1 MLRHI
6 ENEVS
11 IYGLFFN
18 MSMKTETRISKYLAR
33 AGLASRRDAEKL
45 IVAGRVSINGLATKN
60 SWDCM
65 KEGDTIMLDGVKV
78 KAQIKDQIFLFNKPK
93 GCLSTSRDQRGRK
106 TIFDL
111 IKTPQDHLMIIGRLD
126 YDSEGLILLTNNGNL
141 KRHLELPKNGFRRFY
156 RVKINSPLDESLLKE
171 IQQGITIDSIRY
183 RPMKI
188 EVKSEMSS
196 GVWLDICL
204 NEGKNREIRRIFN
217 YHNREVKRLIRVG
230 FGPFALKN
238 LGVGKLKK
246 LSLANYEQLGYF
258 K

>member
-1 MLRHI
+1 MVRHI
-6 ENEVS
+6 ENAVS

-18 MSMKTETRISKYLAR
+18 MSMKTETRISKYIAR

-45 IVAGRVSINGLATKN
+45 IVAGRVSINGFPTKN

-65 KEGDTIMLDGVKV
+65 TEGDTITLDGVKV
-78 KAQIKDQIFLFNKPK
+78 KAHIKDQLFIFNKPR

-111 IKTPQDHLMIIGRLD
+111 MKTPHDHLMIIGRLD

-141 KRHLELPKNGFRRFY
+141 KRHLELPKNGFSRFY
-156 RVKINSPLDESLLKE
+156 RVKINNSLDESLLKE
-171 IQQGITIDSIRY
+171 IQQGVTIDSIKY

-204 NEGKNREIRRIFN
+204 KEGKNREIRRIFN
-217 YHNREVKRLIRVG
+217 YYNREVKRLIRVG
-230 FGPFALKN
+230 FGPFSLKD

-246 LSLANYEQLGYF
+246 LSLGNYEQLGYF

>member
-1 MLRHI
+1 
-6 ENEVS
+6 
-11 IYGLFFN
+11 
-18 MSMKTETRISKYLAR
+18 MKTEIRISKYLAR
-33 AGLASRRDAEKL
+33 AGLASRREAEKL
-45 IVAGRVSINGLATKN
+45 IIAGRVTINGLSTEN

-65 KEGDTIMLDGVKV
+65 KEGDTITLDGVKV
-78 KAQIKDQIFLFNKPK
+78 KDHIKDQLFIFNKPR

-111 IKTPQDHLMIIGRLD
+111 IRTTQDHLMIIGRLD

-156 RVKINSPLDESLLKE
+156 KVKINNSLDESLLKE
-171 IQQGITIDSIRY
+171 IKKGLTIEGIKY
-183 RPMKI
+183 RPMEV
-188 EVKSEMSS
+188 EVKSETNS

-204 NEGKNREIRRIFN
+204 KEGKNREIRRIFN

-230 FGPFALKN
+230 FGPFSLQDLAI
-238 LGVGKLKK
+238 GKLKK
-246 LSLANYEQLGYF
+246 LNLVNYEKLGYF

>member
-1 MLRHI
+1 
-6 ENEVS
+6 
-11 IYGLFFN
+11 

-45 IVAGRVSINGLATKN
+45 LITGRVSINGIATKN
-60 SWDCM
+60 SWECM
-65 KEGDTIMLDGVKV
+65 KKGDIVELDGVKV
-78 KAQIKDQIFLFNKPK
+78 TTKLKDQLFIFNKPR
-93 GCLSTSRDQRGRK
+93 GCLSTSRDERGRK

-111 IKTPQDHLMIIGRLD
+111 IQTQHDHLMIIGRLD
-126 YDSEGLILLTNNGNL
+126 YDSEGLILLTNNGKL

-156 RVKINSPLDESLLKE
+156 RVKINSSLDESVLKE
-171 IQQGITIDSIRY
+171 TQEGLTIDGIKY

-188 EVKSEMSS
+188 DVKSEMSS

-204 NEGKNREIRRIFN
+204 KEGKNREIRRIFK
-217 YHNREVKRLIRVG
+217 YHNRDVKRLIRIG
-230 FGPFALKN
+230 FGPFSLGD

>member
-1 MLRHI
+1 
-6 ENEVS
+6 
-11 IYGLFFN
+11 

-45 IVAGRVSINGLATKN
+45 IIAGRVSINGLATKN

-65 KEGDTIMLDGVKV
+65 REGDLIRLDGVKV
-78 KAQIKDQIFLFNKPK
+78 KAQIKDQLFIFNKPR

-111 IKTPQDHLMIIGRLD
+111 INTQQDHLMIIGRLD

-156 RVKINSPLDESLLKE
+156 KVKINRSLDENLLKE
-171 IQQGITIDSIRY
+171 IQKGLTIDGTSY
-183 RPMKI
+183 RPMEI
-188 EVKSEMSS
+188 EVKSETNS
-196 GVWLDICL
+196 GVWLDVCL
-204 NEGKNREIRRIFN
+204 KEGKNREIRRIFK
-217 YHNREVKRLIRVG
+217 YHNREVIRLIRVG
-230 FGPFALKN
+230 FGPFSLQDLA
-238 LGVGKLKK
+238 VGKLKK
-246 LSLANYEQLGYF
+246 LSLGNYEQLGYF